1 MIQINYRT
9 FDSPYP
15 DGMMK
20 TNRTALTV
28 SLVIGALITVLIGC
42 GPTGA
47 ATPTPAGDSRQPA
60 ADPAP
65 TVASEPQLEADN
77 GVVIIGMYAQ
87 AGKNYNS
94 PIGLHVEPGTTVRF
108 ENRSGAHTATAY
120 HPDNGRDL
128 RIPPGAEPWD
138 SGLMARR
145 GQSFEVTLTVPGVY
159 DYYCL
164 PHEAMGHV
172 GRIIVGDPQAALAR
186 SAEGLPRAAREALP
200 SVEQIM
206 ASHVVWPQ

>member
-1 MIQINYRT
+1 
-9 FDSPYP
+9 
-15 DGMMK
+15 MMK
-20 TNRTALTV
+20 KNRTALTV

-42 GPTGA
+42 GPTDA
-47 ATPTPAGDSRQPA
+47 AAPTPDGGSQQST
-60 ADPAP
+60 ADTAPAP
-65 TVASEPQLEADN
+65 ASKPQLEVDN

-87 AGKNYNS
+87 AGKNYNA
-94 PIGLHVEPGTTVRF
+94 PIGLHVEPGTTIRF
-108 ENRSGAHTATAY
+108 ENRSGAHTTTAY

-128 RIPPGAEPWD
+128 RIPAGAEPWD

-145 GQSFEVTLTVPGVY
+145 GQVFEVTLSVPGVY

-172 GRIIVGDPQAALAR
+172 GRIIVGDPDESPAQP
-186 SAEGLPRAAREALP
+186 EDGLPRAAREALP
-200 SVEQIM
+200 SVDQIM